1 MPPETSPGSRIE
13 SSPLTPDLE
22 RYLAHLK
29 HERQLSPRTIDAYRR
44 DTADLVTWLAFRGVT
59 AWKDLGEDHVRQWVA
74 NAHRRGLSGRS
85 LARRLAAVRG
95 LCAYLVRE
103 DRLRRNPAADVQAPK
118 SPNRLPATMDADT
131 VGRLLSLVGDDPL
144 IRRDRAMLELFY
156 SSGLRLSELAEL
168 ALNDLDLDEAL
179 VTVTGKGARTRVV
192 PVGRMAAAALRDW
205 LAARRDIAVE
215 GENRVFVSLRGTG
228 LTPRAIQHRVRHW
241 ARQQGLG
248 RNVHP
253 HMLRHSFASH
263 LLESSGNLRAVQ
275 ELLGHSSLSTTQI
288 YTHLDF
294 QHLSEVYDRAHPR
307 AKRKK

>member
-1 MPPETSPGSRIE
+1 MPREPSSRPEPE
-13 SSPLTPDLE
+13 PSPLAPDLK

-29 HERQLSPRTIDAYRR
+29 NERRLSPRTLDAYRR
-44 DTADLVTWLAFRGVT
+44 DSADLVAWLAARDIG
-59 AWKDLGEDHVRQWVA
+59 AWGEVGEDHIRQWVA

-103 DRLRRNPAADVQAPK
+103 GRIQYNPAADVRAPRTG
-118 SPNRLPATMDADT
+118 SRLPATMDADT
-131 VGRLLSLVGDDPL
+131 VGRLLSVDGDDPL
-144 IRRDRAMLELFY
+144 SRRDRAMLELFY
-156 SSGLRLSELAEL
+156 SSGLRLAELAEL
-168 ALNDLDLDEAL
+168 TLGDLDLDEGL

-192 PVGRMAAAALRDW
+192 PVGRMARAALRNW
-205 LAARRDIAVE
+205 LEARRDMAGS
-215 GENRVFVSLRGTG
+215 GEECVFVGRRGTA
-228 LTPRAIQHRVRHW
+228 LTPRAIQLRVRHW

-263 LLESSGNLRAVQ
+263 LLESSGNLRAIQ

>member
-1 MPPETSPGSRIE
+1 MPRETASRPDPD
-13 SSPLTPDLE
+13 SSPLAPDLQ

-29 HERQLSPRTIDAYRR
+29 HERQLSPRTRDAYRR
-44 DTADLVTWLAFRGVT
+44 DCADLAKWLAVRDVD
-59 AWKDLGEDHVRQWVA
+59 AWGDLGEDHIRQWVA

-85 LARRLAAVRG
+85 LGRRLAAVRG
-95 LCAYLVRE
+95 FCAYLVRE
-103 DRLRRNPAADVQAPK
+103 GRLRYNPAVNVRQPK
-118 SPNRLPATMDADT
+118 SRSRLPATMDADT
-131 VGRLLSLVGDDPL
+131 VGRLLSLDGDAPL
-144 IRRDRAMLELFY
+144 TCRDRAMLELFY
-156 SSGLRLSELAEL
+156 SSGLRLAELAEL
-168 ALNDLDLDEAL
+168 ALDDLDLDEAL

-192 PVGRMAAAALRDW
+192 PVGRMAIAALRDW
-205 LAARRDIAVE
+205 LELRRDMAAA
-215 GENRVFVSLRGTG
+215 GEKRVFISNRGTG
-228 LTPRAIQHRVRHW
+228 LTPRAIQLRVRHW

-263 LLESSGNLRAVQ
+263 LLESSGNLRAIQ

>member
-1 MPPETSPGSRIE
+1 MPRE
-13 SSPLTPDLE
+13 SSPGPDTDSSPLAPVLS
-22 RYLAHLK
+22 RFLAHLK
-29 HERQLSPRTIDAYRR
+29 HERQLSPRTRDAYRR
-44 DTADLVTWLAFRGVT
+44 DIADLVAWLAARGVA
-59 AWKDLGEDHVRQWVA
+59 AWRDVGEDHIRQWVA

-103 DRLRRNPAADVQAPK
+103 GELRHNPAADIRAPRGG
-118 SPNRLPATMDADT
+118 SRLPATMDADT
-131 VGRLLSLVGDDPL
+131 VGRLLSLEGDDPL
-144 IRRDRAMLELFY
+144 TRRDRAMLELFY
-156 SSGLRLSELAEL
+156 SSGLRLTELAEL
-168 ALNDLDLDEAL
+168 AVNDLDLDEAL

-192 PVGRMAAAALRDW
+192 PVGRKAAATLRDW
-205 LAARRDIAVE
+205 LAARRDIADD
-215 GENRVFVSLRGTG
+215 GEDRVFISLRGTG
-228 LTPRAIQHRVRHW
+228 LTPRAIQLRVRHW
-241 ARQQGLG
+241 ARRQGLG

-263 LLESSGNLRAVQ
+263 LLESSGNLRAIQ